1 MPDYTIEELN
11 EMLMDK
17 EVELATSQSVVPV
30 IETYEAAI
38 RVAADFENQK
48 ITASN
53 NGINLTVGYN
63 IKSSSENKQMAIQK
77 YHVIETNPAGNFL
90 CHALMGKTVLTGSYS
105 DSLTQP
111 SLQITKTRIKD
122 TRILRG

>member
-1 MPDYTIEELN
+1 MSDYTIEELT

-17 EVELATSQSVVPV
+17 EVELATSQSVIPV
-30 IETYEAAI
+30 IETYENSI
-38 RVAADFENQK
+38 RSAGDLETQK
-48 ITASN
+48 TTASS

-63 IKSSSENKQMAIQK
+63 IKSSSENKQMTIQK
-77 YHVIETNPAGNFL
+77 YHIVETDPTGNFI
-90 CHALMGKTVLTGSYS
+90 CHALMGNTVLTGSYS

>member
-1 MPDYTIEELN
+1 MSDYTIEELT

-17 EVELATSQSVVPV
+17 EVELATSQSVIPV
-30 IETYEAAI
+30 IETYENSI
-38 RVAADFENQK
+38 RSAGDLETQK
-48 ITASN
+48 TTASS

-63 IKSSSENKQMAIQK
+63 IKSSSENKQMTIQK
-77 YHVIETNPAGNFL
+77 YHIAETDSTGNFI
-90 CHALMGKTVLTGSYS
+90 CHALMGNTVLTGSYS